1 MSLHINRFLDR
12 VKSAENRGQRE
23 LVLSLAEARDLH
35 MDLTRVLLALK
46 TLQEQRI
53 QPDASTDDTVEIDG
67 GRF

>member
-53 QPDASTDDTVEIDG
+53 QPDASTGDTVEIDG